1 MWKLFV
7 SVLTLGGVGVGM
19 GIAVFNP
26 EVYAG
31 FFTDLF
37 GAGDVARALAD
48 GTIAVSE
55 ARVQLAMIAAIKD
68 SMSAFILIV
77 ALCGGI
83 LCFTSPMYA
92 TMEWLKM
99 VKDFG
104 QTGGKLDRKEVLLSI
119 VGAVAIM
126 VFGGALIKFG
136 WFLMRASE
144 SGLRELM

>member
-1 MWKLFV
+1 MWKLLV

-19 GIAVFNP
+19 GVAVFNP

-31 FFTDLF
+31 FFSDLF
-37 GAGDVARALAD
+37 GAEGVARAIAD
-48 GTIAVSE
+48 GTIAVSQ
-55 ARVQLAMIAAIKD
+55 AKVDLAMIAAIKD
-68 SMSAFILIV
+68 SMSAFILII

-83 LCFTSPMYA
+83 VCFTAPMYA

-104 QTGGKLDRKEVLLSI
+104 QTGGKLDKKEVVLSI
-119 VGAVAIM
+119 VGAAAIM
-126 VFGGALIKFG
+126 IFGGTLIKFG
-136 WFLMRASE
+136 WFLMKASE